1 LFTAL
6 GNNFYS
12 TSINDPIAAM
22 PIIIFRYALTPY
34 AVLHDQAWATAF
46 ILVALMLVLSAV
58 TRWVVSR
65 GTAQL
70 Q

>member
-1 LFTAL
+1 
-6 GNNFYS
+6 
-12 TSINDPIAAM
+12 M

-46 ILVALMLVLSAV
+46 ILVSLMLVLSAV